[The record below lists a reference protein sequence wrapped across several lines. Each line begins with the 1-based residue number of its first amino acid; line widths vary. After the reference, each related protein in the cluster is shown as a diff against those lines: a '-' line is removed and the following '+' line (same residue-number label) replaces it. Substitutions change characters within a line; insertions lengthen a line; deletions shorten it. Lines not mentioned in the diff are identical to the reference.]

1 MKRIAVLMTVHNR
14 REKTLLCLEHLF
26 ANRLPA
32 NYAMT
37 VYLTD
42 DGCTDG
48 TAEAVRAHYPSVQV
62 LTGSGDLYWNRGMWT
77 AWQEAAKADPDFY
90 FWLNDDTFLYA
101 EALEAIIS
109 TSTQFE
115 DRAIIVGA
123 TEDRDHQH
131 VTYGGFV
138 GTLAHPVIPALT
150 GQPVAIDYFNGN
162 IVWVP
167 RAVYQVLGNL
177 DPRFRHDKGDIDYGL
192 RAREAGIP
200 MRMVGKPLG
209 VCDLHPRADRWR
221 DPELPLKVR
230 WQALRQPTGMAPA
243 EFFYFDRKHHGVL
256 TGLKHYLSIHLQCL
270 FPRWWS
276 HE

>member
-48 TAEAVRAHYPSVQV
+48 TAEAVRAQYPSVQV

-77 AWQEAAKADPDFY
+77 AWQEAAKADFDFY
-90 FWLNDDTFLYA
+90 FWLNDDTFLYEDA
-101 EALEAIIS
+101 IEALLM
-109 TSTQFE
+109 TSAQSE

-123 TEDRDHQH
+123 TEDRDHH
-131 VTYGGFV
+131 SVTYGGFV
-138 GTLAHPVIPALT
+138 GTLAHAVIPPLT
-150 GQPVAIDYFNGN
+150 GQPVTINYFNGN
-162 IVWVP
+162 VVLVP

-192 RAREAGIP
+192 RAQEAGIP
-200 MRMVGKPLG
+200 MMMVGKPLG

-221 DPELPLKVR
+221 DPELSLSAR

-270 FPRWWS
+270 FPQWWKN
-276 HE
+276 E